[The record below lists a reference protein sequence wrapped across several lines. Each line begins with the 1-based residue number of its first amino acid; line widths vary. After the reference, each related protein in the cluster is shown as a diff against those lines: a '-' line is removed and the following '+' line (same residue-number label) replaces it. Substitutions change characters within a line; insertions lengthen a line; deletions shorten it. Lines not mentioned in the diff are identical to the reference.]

1 MKHLLATIVACSLLT
16 STFAQGNFEGVTS
29 TTGAS
34 ASGLFSGTAGWAF
47 QAVSGFEVA
56 ELGVFDYLL
65 QEAPIGPVTVGLWA
79 ENGTLLASADVSNSS
94 PLVNQ
99 SRYSSIAPVLLAG
112 GQTYFLGAFRSTG
125 FTINVFG
132 PGMGQDSAFTTTLNI
147 QYLGLASNTN
157 AAFAIPQLETGGGSL
172 LYAGPNFRVPEP
184 SSFALMALGM
194 AGFALYRRV
203 RK

>member
-1 MKHLLATIVACSLLT
+1 MKHLLAIIVACSLVT
-16 STFAQGNFEGVTS
+16 SAFAQGNFEGITS
-29 TTGAS
+29 TSGAS

-47 QAVSGFEVA
+47 QAATSFEVA

-65 QEAPIGPVTVGLWA
+65 QETPIGPVTVGLWA

-99 SRYSSIAPVLLAG
+99 SRYSSIAPVLLTG

-132 PGMGQDSAFTTTLNI
+132 PGMGPGSAFATTLNI

-157 AAFAIPQLETGGGSL
+157 AAFAIPQLEPGGGSL

-184 SSFALMALGM
+184 SSFALMALGV